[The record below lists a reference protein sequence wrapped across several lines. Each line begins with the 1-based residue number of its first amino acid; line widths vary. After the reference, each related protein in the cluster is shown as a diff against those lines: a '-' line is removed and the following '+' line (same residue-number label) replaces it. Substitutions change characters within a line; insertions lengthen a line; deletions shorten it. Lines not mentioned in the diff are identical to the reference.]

1 MGTSL
6 TGLTPATTY
15 DALIKVGDN
24 GPLSAT
30 AKVLSDGLGN
40 DSPLAMS
47 TTNVGVGTSSPLALL
62 HISQASANT
71 NVRIGNNS
79 AYDQFIYFNGGN
91 DFSLGMDASNS
102 NAFVLSNAS
111 TLGINDRLVVTT
123 AGNVGI
129 GTSSP
134 AYKLDINGGFADGA
148 NNYVA
153 TFHSSTGSSGDAFVG
168 IGAYRSDGLGNGR
181 NAYINAIAPAGGTGH
196 LGLQISG
203 GNVGI
208 GTTTPYTSL
217 TIGTSDATAE
227 ISSGGSN
234 THLTLKTVGASGA
247 LRVFTIGGGTN
258 TLATTET
265 MRITSDGYLRMASG
279 TGGIQFNGDTAAA
292 NALDD
297 YEEGTW
303 TPTYT
308 QDGTPNTATYAT
320 RSGTY
325 TKIGNLVTVFFDIDA
340 SSLTAGSGNCRVD
353 GLPFT
358 VSNSM
363 AGFSFVSFRD
373 PSVFVGTATD
383 VTFIGFAQK
392 GSNYIMCRNIST
404 TTGSES
410 AQTSFAGSGRV
421 TGMVQYTA

>member
-24 GPLSAT
+24 GPLSST

-40 DSPLAMS
+40 DSI
-47 TTNVGVGTSSPLALL
+47 LALSTSQIGIGTNSPAATL
-62 HISQASANT
+62 NVNEPSGADFLLSRTAGATSGILGTIRFGNLNVDSNMSAISAEQDGATNAANLIFSTQATGGAT
-71 NVRIGNNS
+71 TERLRITS
-79 AYDQFIYFNGGN
+79 
-91 DFSLGMDASNS
+91 
-102 NAFVLSNAS
+102 
-111 TLGINDRLVVTT
+111 

-134 AYKLDINGGFADGA
+134 GVKLDVSQTMRLINVGEAVFYL
-148 NNYVA
+148 NNGVLQ
-153 TFHSSTGSSGDAFVG
+153 HQ
-168 IGAYRSDGLGNGR
+168 I
-181 NAYINAIAPAGGTGH
+181 AIAADPSNKLSFRYNATEGMALTQY
-196 LGLQISG
+196 GL
-203 GNVGI
+203 
-208 GTTTPYTSL
+208 T
-217 TIGTSDATAE
+217 
-227 ISSGGSN
+227 
-234 THLTLKTVGASGA
+234 
-247 LRVFTIGGGTN
+247 
-258 TLATTET
+258 
-265 MRITSDGYLRMASG
+265 
-279 TGGIQFNGDTAAA
+279 FNGDTAAA